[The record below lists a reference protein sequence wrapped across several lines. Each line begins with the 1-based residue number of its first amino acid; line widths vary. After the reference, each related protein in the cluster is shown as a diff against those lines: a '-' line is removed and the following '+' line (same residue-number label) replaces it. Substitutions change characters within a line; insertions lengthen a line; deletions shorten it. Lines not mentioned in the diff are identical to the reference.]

1 MLTAAFESS
10 ILTLTCGNEDN
21 PDAAVSLYVKNGI
34 SHEKVKLSGGVFF
47 PESLCEHCMHAA
59 RKKRLMGNLKKIQTS
74 IMVCLFVLENIPIRN
89 SKCMMLVTSCQTQS
103 LGLGD
108 TSTCRCLHA
117 KVVKLLRMRTCF
129 LTERADS
136 VW

>member
-47 PESLCEHCMHAA
+47 P
-59 RKKRLMGNLKKIQTS
+59 RKSVWT
-74 IMVCLFVLENIPIRN
+74 
-89 SKCMMLVTSCQTQS
+89 
-103 LGLGD
+103 
-108 TSTCRCLHA
+108 LHA
-117 KVVKLLRMRTCF
+117 CSQKEKTYGQSEKKYRPP
-129 LTERADS
+129 
-136 VW
+136 

>member
-47 PESLCEHCMHAA
+47 P
-59 RKKRLMGNLKKIQTS
+59 RK
-74 IMVCLFVLENIPIRN
+74 
-89 SKCMMLVTSCQTQS
+89 
-103 LGLGD
+103 
-108 TSTCRCLHA
+108 
-117 KVVKLLRMRTCF
+117 
-129 LTERADS
+129 S
-136 VW
+136 V